1 MKYYREEHT
10 DLEWFGLMKS
20 MGENLPNEY
29 CDVFDREG
37 EISEDY
43 SDIFNIDIYK
53 EETND
58 K

>member
-53 EETND
+53 EES